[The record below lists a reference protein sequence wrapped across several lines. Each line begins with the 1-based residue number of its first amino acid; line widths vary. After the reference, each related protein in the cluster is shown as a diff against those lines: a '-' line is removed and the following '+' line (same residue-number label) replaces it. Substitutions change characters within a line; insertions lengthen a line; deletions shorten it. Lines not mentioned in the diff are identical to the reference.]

1 MLRKVRSI
9 NRDFFDRDAVDVAR
23 DLIGVALLLN
33 GAGGIVVETE
43 AYRADD
49 PASHSYR
56 GKTPRN
62 AAMFGDPGTAYVYS
76 SYGLHW
82 CLNAVCSPGS
92 AVLFRAI
99 EPTAGITHMLERR
112 GVSQEAL
119 LASGPGRLCQALGI
133 DMRYDGLSLL
143 KEPFY
148 LRAREAGNPVV
159 VGTRIGIT
167 KAADFP
173 WRFGMAGSP
182 FLSRRF
188 PSDPK
193 PALDETFAPPDAS

>member
-62 AAMFGDPGTAYVYS
+62 AAMFGDPGTAYVYR

-82 CLNAVCSPGS
+82 CLNAVCSLGS
-92 AVLFRAI
+92 AVLFRAM

-112 GVSQEAL
+112 GVAQETL

-143 KEPFY
+143 KEPFS
-148 LRAREAGNPVV
+148 LRAGEVGNPVV
-159 VGTRIGIT
+159 VGTRIGIK

-188 PSDPK
+188 PSDSK
-193 PALDETFAPPDAS
+193 PALDRTVAPPDAS